1 MFVCLLLTGV
11 SMPALASSPANT
23 GLFATANTA
32 ETAYLNPAGMTRLEG
47 SHKTLQ
53 GILVYSFAEFEVD
66 EDQTSVDG
74 GDPDTDNSPIII
86 PGFYYTRQLNDEWW
100 FGISANIPSG
110 FGSDYGD
117 DWAGRYYSDQYTLV
131 YVGLNPSLA
140 YRLNDKWSLGLG
152 ANINYTYSLS
162 ENSVNTPGSDT
173 PDGRAEFEGD
183 GFAFGGSVSALYEL
197 NDRTRFGIVYS
208 SEVSTD
214 VDGELKV
221 KGASLPPQLNAVGSG
236 NQKADITV
244 ENILPQRLQAGLYHE
259 FSSGNYLT
267 IDGAWIDFSEFATG
281 AVTIQDSVEVAPEGI
296 YDDIWA
302 INAGYGVPLGNGR
315 TLKFGALYVSNA
327 VNDENRTLSLR
338 LDSIWGVGTGMSFE
352 KGDRLLDMNLNLY
365 YLGKAP
371 VDTGFNPVQG
381 RVVGE
386 TSNPWA
392 VALDVAWHW

>member
-1 MFVCLLLTGV
+1 MFVCFLLSGLF
-11 SMPALASSPANT
+11 MPALASSPANT

-66 EDQTSVDG
+66 KDQTSVEG
-74 GDPDTDNSPIII
+74 GNPDSDNSPIII
-86 PGFYYTRQLNDEWW
+86 PGIYYTRQLNEEWW

-110 FGSDYGD
+110 FGSSYGD
-117 DWAGRYYSDQYTLV
+117 DWAGRYYSDEFTLV

-162 ENSVNTPGSDT
+162 ENSVNTADPNA

-183 GFAFGGSVSALYEL
+183 GVAVGGSISALYEF
-197 NDRTRFGIVYS
+197 NDRTRLGVIYS

-221 KGASLPPQLNAVGSG
+221 SGASLPSQIAPVGTGG
-236 NQKADITV
+236 NKVDVTV
-244 ENILPQRLQAGLYHE
+244 ENILPQRVQLGLYHE
-259 FSSGNYLT
+259 LDSGNYLT
-267 IDGAWIDFSEFATG
+267 MDGVWIDFSKFSSG
-281 AVTIQDSVEVAPEGI
+281 AVTVQDTVEVQPDGI
-296 YDDIWA
+296 YNDIWA
-302 INAGYGVPLGNGR
+302 VNAGYGMPLGGGK

-327 VNDENRTLSLR
+327 VDDEDRTLSLR
-338 LDSIWGVGTGMSFE
+338 LDSIWGVGTGMTFE
-352 KGDRLLDMNLNLY
+352 KGESLVDVNFNLY

-392 VALDVAWHW
+392 VAFDVAWHW